1 MLNTTTPQFRM
12 NLMIDIQKINN
23 AIDFIASI
31 KGLGDKGETMHIR
44 LKADTFR
51 RNAMSLVAGNGLGDH
66 MTDVTLRNLSGA
78 ATALY
83 RQFTAKQEDY
93 ETKPEFKV
101 NEDTLANLNAH
112 RFTIGCIAKHYS

>member
-12 NLMIDIQKINN
+12 NLMIDLQKINN

-31 KGLGDKGETMHIR
+31 KGLGDKGETMHLR
-44 LKADTFR
+44 LRGDTFR
-51 RNAMSLVAGNGLGDH
+51 RNAMSLMNGDDLGEH
-66 MTDVTLRNLSGA
+66 MTEVTLRNMSAA

-83 RQFTAKQEDY
+83 RQFAAKQEDY